1 MKKNRNTIL
10 TFVIVLLVSVA
21 IACGGTASLD
31 STPDTQ
37 STVEAAIAATSTA
50 QANLQATID
59 AAIAATAT
67 SVAAEAT
74 VVASPTPSVE
84 YVTLTEEE
92 LAALIDQ
99 AVTEATVATQECAT
113 ATTAATADDTVT
125 QEEVDTMEVYVM
137 VADETIAYAEELIYA
152 YYDLYGE
159 LATETLVLLQAIEE
173 DLSTLA
179 GEAEAI
185 YDVLQE
191 ATVILDQG
199 LELAAE
205 TITQLET
212 AAQAAGDKAAEI
224 QTRNQEWFQNRQTE
238 LENRAATALSTQA
251 GNVAGDRKGALL
263 SAFDYVDAVRAGL
276 ADNKISPAELANI
289 AQLGAN
295 ASASLSAHGG
305 PQLQQ
310 FSGSINDIT
319 GQLAR
324 GQMPQAKANM
334 GNLERA
340 LGNRPSRP

>member
-1 MKKNRNTIL
+1 MKKKKNTIL
-10 TFVIVLLVSVA
+10 TLVIVLLVSVA
-21 IACGGTASLD
+21 IACGGTASLNT
-31 STPDTQ
+31 TPDTQ
-37 STVEAAIAATSTA
+37 STVDAAIAATGTA

-67 SVAAEAT
+67 SMAAEAT
-74 VVASPTPSVE
+74 SVPSPTPSVE

-99 AVTEATVATQECAT
+99 AVSDATVATQECTT

-125 QEEVDTMEVYVM
+125 QEEVDMMEVYVM

-191 ATVILDQG
+191 ATVILEQG
-199 LELAAE
+199 LTLAEE

-212 AAQAAGDKAAEI
+212 AAQAAGDKAAAI
-224 QTRNQEWFQNRQTE
+224 QTQNQEWFQNRQAE

-251 GNVAGDRKGALL
+251 HNVAGDRKSALL
-263 SAFDYVDAVRAGL
+263 SAFDYIDAVRAGL
-276 ADNKISPAELANI
+276 DDNKISPAELAHI

-295 ASASLSAHGG
+295 ASAGLNAHGG

-324 GQMPQAKANM
+324 GQMPQAQANL
-334 GNLERA
+334 GNLERS
-340 LGNRPSRP
+340 LGSRPSRP

>member
-1 MKKNRNTIL
+1 MNKNHIL
-10 TFVIVLLVSVA
+10 TLVIVLLVSVA

-59 AAIAATAT
+59 AAVAATAT

-99 AVTEATVATQECAT
+99 AVTDATVATQECAT

-125 QEEVDTMEVYVM
+125 QEEVETMEVYVM

-191 ATVILDQG
+191 ATATLEQG
-199 LELAAE
+199 LALAEE

-224 QTRNQEWFQNRQTE
+224 QTQNQEWFQNRQTE

-251 GNVAGDRKGALL
+251 GNVATDRKGALL

-276 ADNKISPAELANI
+276 ADNKISPDELAHI

-295 ASASLSAHGG
+295 ASASLNAHGG

-324 GQMPQAKANM
+324 GQMPQAQANM